1 MYLVIV
7 VIASLVFIIPGF
19 LVPTII
25 TLNAYITIQVINAI
39 ITISMLIYTD
49 NKFVTLKKGK

>member
-1 MYLVIV
+1 MYFIIV
-7 VIASLVFIIPGF
+7 VISGLVFIIPGL

-25 TLNAYITIQVINAI
+25 TLNAYLVIQAINAV

-49 NKFVTLKKGK
+49 NKFVKLKKGK